1 MRIRS
6 WELTRRQTATSAA
19 LSLLLMGG
27 AAMPASADTARS
39 MQWHLD
45 VMKAEEM
52 WKTSTGKG
60 VVVAVLDSG
69 VDPSNPDLGGQVL
82 RGKDLE
88 PDAAGDEHTDYDGH
102 GTSMAGLIAG
112 TGRSN
117 GGRGAFGLAPGAKIL
132 PVRMPES
139 GVGANQAEGDAEF
152 NRVAPVAIRY
162 AVDRG
167 AKVINISL
175 GAHAG
180 SQALSDAVKYAL
192 ENGALIFAA
201 AGNSGDGANLVEYPA
216 GTPGVVGVGAI
227 DQDGKKT
234 DESQHGPQIDFTA
247 PGIDM
252 VHPCTG
258 GTQLCKTSGTSD
270 ATAIASASAALIWSK
285 HPDWTNN
292 QVLRVM
298 LNTAGGPTSGAKR
311 NDYVG
316 YGSVRP
322 RIVLK
327 NPGNPGPA
335 DVYPLPDL
343 AAAESPSPSAE
354 PSKATGSSKDTDK
367 PAAAAPASDDTS
379 SKTGLWIGLG
389 IGGAVLVGAVVTA
402 LAIRSRRRGS
412 AAAAAPPA
420 YPHQPP
426 HPNPYQQPQPQ
437 PQHQAMHPTFG
448 PTPTDPP
455 GSNSSCGGPPRQG
468 PYS

>member
-1 MRIRS
+1 MM
-6 WELTRRQTATSAA
+6 SAA
-19 LSLLLMGG
+19 LGLLLVGG
-27 AAMPASADTARS
+27 AAVPAFADSTRS

-45 VMKAEEM
+45 AMKADEM

-60 VVVAVLDSG
+60 VIVAVLDTG

-82 RGKDLE
+82 KGKDLE
-88 PDAAGDEHTDYDGH
+88 PDVAGDEHTDYDGH

-117 GGRGAFGLAPGAKIL
+117 GGNGAFGLAPGSKIL

-139 GVGANQAEGDAEF
+139 GVGANQAEGDEEF
-152 NRVAPVAIRY
+152 NKIAPVAIRY
-162 AVDRG
+162 AVERG

-175 GAHAG
+175 GAHSG
-180 SQALSDAVKYAL
+180 SQALTDAAKYAL
-192 ENGALIFAA
+192 DKGSLVFAA
-201 AGNSGDGANLVEYPA
+201 AGNSGDEANLVEYPA

-227 DQDGKKT
+227 DHDGKKT

-327 NPGNPGPA
+327 TPGDPGPP

-343 AAAESPSPSAE
+343 AAAESPSPSPSAK
-354 PSKATGSSKDTDK
+354 PSKADGGSADANK
-367 PAAAAPASDDTS
+367 PAAAAPASDDS
-379 SKTGLWIGLG
+379 SGSTGLWIGLG
-389 IGGAVLVGAVVTA
+389 VGAVASIGVVAAA
-402 LAIRSRRRGS
+402 LAVRSRRHKPGS
-412 AAAAAPPA
+412 AAPAPPA

-426 HPNPYQQPQPQ
+426 HPNPYQQSQPRQQ
-437 PQHQAMHPTFG
+437 PARPTY
-448 PTPTDPP
+448 
-455 GSNSSCGGPPRQG
+455 GPP
-468 PYS
+468 PTTPPDPNSPCA

>member
-1 MRIRS
+1 M
-6 WELTRRQTATSAA
+6 TSAA
-19 LSLLLMGG
+19 LGLLLV
-27 AAMPASADTARS
+27 AAAAVPASADSIRS
-39 MQWHLD
+39 KQWHLD
-45 VMKAEEM
+45 AMKAEEM

-60 VVVAVLDSG
+60 VIVAVLDSG
-69 VDPSNPDLGGQVL
+69 VDPSNPDLIGQVL
-82 RGKDLE
+82 QGKDLA
-88 PDAAGDEHTDYDGH
+88 PGVAGDEHTDYDGH

-112 TGRSN
+112 TGRS
-117 GGRGAFGLAPGAKIL
+117 GGGDGAFGLAPGSKIL

-139 GVGANQAEGDAEF
+139 GLGRTQAAADEEF
-152 NRVAPVAIRY
+152 NNVAPVAIRY

-180 SQALSDAVKYAL
+180 SQALTDAVKYAL
-192 ENGALIFAA
+192 DNGSLIFAA
-201 AGNSGDGANLVEYPA
+201 AGNSGDGANLIEYPA
-216 GTPGVVGVGAI
+216 GTPGVVGIGAI
-227 DQDGKKT
+227 DQNGKKT

-247 PGIDM
+247 PGIHM

-270 ATAIASASAALIWSK
+270 ATAIASASAALIWAK

-327 NPGNPGPA
+327 NPGDPGPA

-354 PSKATGSSKDTDK
+354 PSKATGSSEDTDK
-367 PAAAAPASDDTS
+367 PAAAAPTYDDS
-379 SKTGLWIGLG
+379 SSSTGLWIGLG
-389 IGGAVLVGAVVTA
+389 IGGAALIGAVVTA
-402 LAIRSRRRGS
+402 LAIRSRRRKS
-412 AAAAAPPA
+412 AAQAARPA
-420 YPHQPP
+420 YSHQLPYPNPHHQTLPQQQPTNPNCGPPPTASPGSSSSYGRPP
-426 HPNPYQQPQPQ
+426 HGE
-437 PQHQAMHPTFG
+437 G
-448 PTPTDPP
+448 P
-455 GSNSSCGGPPRQG
+455 S
-468 PYS
+468 

>member
-1 MRIRS
+1 MRTKSRR
-6 WELTRRQTATSAA
+6 LTQRHTMMSAA
-19 LSLLLMGG
+19 LGLLLVGG
-27 AAMPASADTARS
+27 AAVPASADTIRS
-39 MQWHLD
+39 KQWHLD
-45 VMKAEEM
+45 AMKAEEM

-60 VVVAVLDSG
+60 VIVAVLDSG

-82 RGKDLE
+82 KGKDLA
-88 PDAAGDEHTDYDGH
+88 PDVAGDEHTDYDGH

-112 TGRSN
+112 TGRS
-117 GGRGAFGLAPGAKIL
+117 GGGDGAFGLAPGSKIL

-139 GVGANQAEGDAEF
+139 GLGRTQVEGDAEF
-152 NRVAPVAIRY
+152 NKVAPVAIRY

-175 GAHAG
+175 GAQAG
-180 SQALSDAVKYAL
+180 SQALTDAVKYAL
-192 ENGALIFAA
+192 DKGSLIFAA
-201 AGNSGDGANLVEYPA
+201 AGNSGNGSNMLEYPV

-227 DQDGKKT
+227 DQNGKKT
-234 DESQHGPQIDFTA
+234 AESQYGPQIDFTA
-247 PGIDM
+247 PGIHM
-252 VHPCTG
+252 VHPCAG

-285 HPDWTNN
+285 HPEWTNN

-322 RIVLK
+322 RIALK
-327 NPGNPGPA
+327 TPGDPGPA

-343 AAAESPSPSAE
+343 AAAESPSPS
-354 PSKATGSSKDTDK
+354 PSAKPSEVAGGSVNDDK
-367 PAAAAPASDDTS
+367 PAVAAPASDDS
-379 SKTGLWIGLG
+379 SSNTGLWIGLG
-389 IGGAVLVGAVVTA
+389 IGVAALIGAVTAA
-402 LAIRSRRRGS
+402 LAIRSRRHKA

-437 PQHQAMHPTFG
+437 PQAMHPTFG
-448 PTPTDPP
+448 PAPTDPP
-455 GSNSSCGGPPRQG
+455 GSNSSYGGPQRQG

>member
-1 MRIRS
+1 MM
-6 WELTRRQTATSAA
+6 SAA
-19 LSLLLMGG
+19 LGLMLVGG
-27 AAMPASADTARS
+27 AAVPAFADSTRS

-45 VMKAEEM
+45 AMKADEM

-60 VVVAVLDSG
+60 VIVAVLDSG
-69 VDPSNPDLGGQVL
+69 VDPANPDLVGQVL
-82 RGKDLE
+82 KGKDLE
-88 PDAAGDEHTDYDGH
+88 SDAEGDEHTDYDGH

-112 TGRSN
+112 TGQSN
-117 GGRGAFGLAPGAKIL
+117 GGNGAFGLAPGAKIL

-139 GVGANQAEGDAEF
+139 GVGANQAMENEEF
-152 NRVAPVAIRY
+152 NKVAPVAIRY

-175 GAHAG
+175 GTYGG
-180 SQALSDAVKYAL
+180 SQALTDAVKYAL
-192 ENGALIFAA
+192 DNGSLIFAA
-201 AGNSGDGANLVEYPA
+201 AGNSGKGANLLEYPA

-234 DESQHGPQIDFTA
+234 AESQYGPQIDFTA

-298 LNTAGGPTSGAKR
+298 LNTAGTPTGGAKR

-316 YGSVRP
+316 YGAVRP
-322 RIVLK
+322 RIALK
-327 NPGNPGPA
+327 TPGDPGPA

-354 PSKATGSSKDTDK
+354 PSKATGGSEATDK
-367 PAAAAPASDDTS
+367 PAAASPAAEDQSNNTA
-379 SKTGLWIGLG
+379 LWIGLG
-389 IGGAVLVGAVVTA
+389 ILVAALAGAVVTFA
-402 LAIRSRRRGS
+402 VIRSRRRQ
-412 AAAAAPPA
+412 AADPA
-420 YPHQPP
+420 TPPHQPP
-426 HPNPYQQPQPQ
+426 YAYQQPPYAPYVPPPGGPGADSPYGGAPNQG
-437 PQHQAMHPTFG
+437 G
-448 PTPTDPP
+448 PT
-455 GSNSSCGGPPRQG
+455 R
-468 PYS
+468 

>member
-1 MRIRS
+1 MM
-6 WELTRRQTATSAA
+6 SAA
-19 LSLLLMGG
+19 LGLLLVGG
-27 AAMPASADTARS
+27 SATPSFADSTRS

-45 VMKAEEM
+45 AMKADEM

-60 VVVAVLDSG
+60 VIVAVLDSG
-69 VDPSNPDLGGQVL
+69 VDPANPDLVGQVL
-82 RGKDLE
+82 KGRDLE

-117 GGRGAFGLAPGAKIL
+117 GGNGAFGLAPGAKIL

-139 GVGANQAEGDAEF
+139 GIGATQAEGDAEF

-162 AVDRG
+162 AVERG

-175 GAHAG
+175 GAQAG
-180 SQALSDAVKYAL
+180 SQALTDAVKYAL
-192 ENGALIFAA
+192 DNGSLIFAA
-201 AGNSGDGANLVEYPA
+201 AGNSGKGSNMVEYPA
-216 GTPGVVGVGAI
+216 GTPGVIGVGAI
-227 DQDGKKT
+227 GHDLKKT
-234 DESQHGPQIDFTA
+234 DESQYGPQVDFTA

-298 LNTAGGPTSGAKR
+298 LNTTGAPTDGSKR

-316 YGSVRP
+316 YGGVRP
-322 RIVLK
+322 RIALK
-327 NPGNPGPA
+327 NPGDPGPA

-343 AAAESPSPSAE
+343 AAAESPSPAAK
-354 PSKATGSSKDTDK
+354 PSKATGSSEATDK
-367 PAAAAPASDDTS
+367 PAAAPRASDDQS
-379 SKTGLWIGLG
+379 DNNSALWIGLG
-389 IGGAVLVGAVVTA
+389 ILVAALAGAVVTFA
-402 LAIRSRRRGS
+402 VIRSRRRQAVAS
-412 AAAAAPPA
+412 APPL
-420 YPHQPP
+420 YQPP
-426 HPNPYQQPQPQ
+426 YTYQQPPYAPYVPPPGGPGANSPYGDAPNQG
-437 PQHQAMHPTFG
+437 G
-448 PTPTDPP
+448 PT
-455 GSNSSCGGPPRQG
+455 R
-468 PYS
+468 